1 MKPNS
6 LLAVSLCLTASA
18 LPVEHAFAQTGAQ
31 PPRDDASVAEG
42 NIIVTA
48 QKIEQRATDVPI
60 TLSVLDGGRMEAPG
74 VSDLD
79 ELSNYVPG
87 LNIQGQSANNP
98 GSVIRGITFRFRLRT
113 AGAACHAL
121 LQRRGYLPL
130 ARLVPGDL
138 RHGTG

>member
-1 MKPNS
+1 MKS
-6 LLAVSLCLTASA
+6 YFVALLAASA
-18 LPVEHAFAQTGAQ
+18 LASPGMAFAQDAA
-31 PPRDDASVAEG
+31 PADDQGGLEE
-42 NIIVTA
+42 IIVTA